1 MTEWSIRHRGPGIMI
16 YWHVDKKA
24 ACIYSQLK
32 TVSSSEVAAMIE
44 GVQRHCTTMEVE
56 RQYVDSHGQSEVA
69 FAFCRLLGFDLLPR
83 LKAIH
88 RQRLYRP
95 DATPDAYPHLDPIL
109 TRTIDWD
116 LIRRQYDEMVK
127 YATALRLGTAEAES
141 ILRRFTRT
149 NGQHPT
155 YKALIELGKAQ
166 KTIFLCRYLRSE
178 PLRREIHEGLN
189 VIETWNS
196 VNSFIFYGKGGDFAT
211 NQREEQEVAMLCLH
225 LLQISMGYI
234 NTLMIQQVLAEPAW
248 TNRLGTT
255 DLRALTPL
263 VHTHINPYGRFELD
277 LTTRLAL
284 DGAAA

>member
-1 MTEWSIRHRGPGIMI
+1 MYQPN
-16 YWHVDKKA
+16 A
-24 ACIYSQLK
+24 AP
-32 TVSSSEVAAMIE
+32 A
-44 GVQRHCTTMEVE
+44 
-56 RQYVDSHGQSEVA
+56 
-69 FAFCRLLGFDLLPR
+69 
-83 LKAIH
+83 
-88 RQRLYRP
+88 
-95 DATPDAYPHLDPIL
+95 AYPHLEPIL
-109 TRTIDWD
+109 TRAIDWD

-196 VNSFIFYGKGGDFAT
+196 VNSFIFYGKGGNFAT
-211 NQREEQEVAMLCLH
+211 NQREGQEVAMLCLH

-234 NTLMIQQVLAEPAW
+234 NTLMIQQV
-248 TNRLGTT
+248 
-255 DLRALTPL
+255 
-263 VHTHINPYGRFELD
+263 
-277 LTTRLAL
+277 
-284 DGAAA
+284 